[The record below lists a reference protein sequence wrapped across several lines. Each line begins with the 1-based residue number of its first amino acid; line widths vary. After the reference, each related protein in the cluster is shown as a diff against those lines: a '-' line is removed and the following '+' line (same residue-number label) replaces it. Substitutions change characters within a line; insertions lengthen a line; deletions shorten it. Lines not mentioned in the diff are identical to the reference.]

1 VKEALKNDPALMEEI
16 EMRVREAMSEHSA
29 R

>member
-16 EMRVREAMSEHSA
+16 EMRVRQAMSEASQ